1 MKNNNKQ
8 PENDLSD
15 EKVISILVEGV
26 ISNEST
32 IQNDLKDPFDVY
44 THQLRAKLFSHPQ
57 VFKERCLQ
65 GYRNLMKEL
74 R

>member
-1 MKNNNKQ
+1 MKNTGNQ
-8 PENDLSD
+8 PESDLSD

-26 ISNEST
+26 ISNELT
-32 IQNDLKDPFDVY
+32 IENDLKDPFDVY
-44 THQLRAKLFSHPQ
+44 THQLRAKLFSHPE
-57 VFKERCLQ
+57 VFKKRCLQ